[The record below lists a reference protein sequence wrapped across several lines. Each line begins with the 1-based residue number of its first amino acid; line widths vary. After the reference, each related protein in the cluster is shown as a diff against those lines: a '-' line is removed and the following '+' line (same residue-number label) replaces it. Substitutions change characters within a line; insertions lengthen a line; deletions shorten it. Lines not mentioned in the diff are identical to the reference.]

1 MAPRKRGARKRMSEN
16 ALGGEKEGEENEERK
31 RKDRGNKKYIGAH
44 VGIQGITSWFC
55 DCHLGI

>member
-44 VGIQGITSWFC
+44 VGIQGITS
-55 DCHLGI
+55 